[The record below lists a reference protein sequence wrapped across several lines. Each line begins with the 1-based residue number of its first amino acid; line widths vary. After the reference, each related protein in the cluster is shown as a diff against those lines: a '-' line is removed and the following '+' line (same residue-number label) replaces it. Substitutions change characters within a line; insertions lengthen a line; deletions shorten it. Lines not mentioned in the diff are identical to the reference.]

1 MLYLTVHLYV
11 RPEATEAFRAY
22 ERKALDV
29 FRRHGGE
36 VVAAF
41 VPERGTDPEG
51 PDEIQILR
59 IADRAR
65 FESFLADPAR
75 LALATER
82 EAAVRRTETFV
93 ARALVAY

>member
-1 MLYLTVHLYV
+1 MLYLTVHLY
-11 RPEATEAFRAY
+11 RHPEAAEAFRAY
-22 ERKALDV
+22 ERKALDL

-41 VPERGTDPEG
+41 SPERGTDPEG

-75 LALATER
+75 QAWAAER

-93 ARALVAY
+93 SRALIEY